1 MRILV
6 TNDDGINAPGL
17 KVAEAIARTLC
28 DDVWIVAPEQDQS
41 GVGRALSLSDPLR
54 ARKIGEQK
62 YAVKGT
68 PTDCVIMA
76 VRNLMPEPPD
86 LVLSGVNSGRNIADD
101 LTFSG
106 TVAAA
111 MEATFIGLKAIALS
125 QGYYFGDGLRNVPWQ
140 TAEAHG
146 PELVKR
152 LLEIELP
159 EKSFLNVNFPNCQ
172 PDSVEGVEVVRQGAL
187 NHGLEV
193 RQEVDGRG
201 YPYYWVQFNRTSM
214 EETPGTDVGAL
225 AANRIT
231 VTALKTDFTDYETN
245 AKLAAALEQG

>member
-17 KVAEAIARTLC
+17 KVAETIARALS
-28 DDVWIVAPEQDQS
+28 DDIWIVAPEQDQS

-54 ARKIGEQK
+54 ARKIDHQK

-76 VRNLMPEPPD
+76 VRNLMTEPPD

-146 PELVKR
+146 PDLVKR
-152 LLEIELP
+152 LLKVDLP
-159 EKSFLNVNFPNCQ
+159 AKSFLNVNFPNCQ
-172 PDSVEGVEVVRQGAL
+172 PDGVQGVDVVRQGAL

-193 RQEVDGRG
+193 REERDGRG
-201 YPYYWVQFNRTSM
+201 YPYYWVQFNRTAM

-245 AKLAAALEQG
+245 AQLLTALGQG

>member
-1 MRILV
+1 MRILL

-17 KVAEAIARTLC
+17 KVAETIARSIS
-28 DDVWIVAPEQDQS
+28 DDVWIVAPEKDQS

-54 ARKIGEQK
+54 AREIGEK
-62 YAVKGT
+62 RFAVKGT

-76 VRNLMPEPPD
+76 TKHLMPEKPD

-111 MEATFIGLKAIALS
+111 MEATFIGIKAIALS
-125 QGYYFGDGLRNVPWQ
+125 QGYYFGDGLRNVPWH
-140 TAEAHG
+140 TAETLG
-146 PELVKR
+146 PDLVKR
-152 LLEIELP
+152 LLAIDIP
-159 EKSFLNVNFPNCQ
+159 EKRFLNVNFPNCA
-172 PDSVEGVEVVRQGAL
+172 PEDVKGVEVVRQGVL

-193 RQEVDGRG
+193 REEVDGRG
-201 YPYYWVQFNRTSM
+201 YPYYWVQFNRTAM

-231 VTALKTDFTDYETN
+231 VTALKTDFTDY
-245 AKLAAALEQG
+245 ALNDHLESVLEAQ

>member
-17 KVAEAIARTLC
+17 KVAEAIARTLS
-28 DDVWIVAPEQDQS
+28 DDIWIVAPEQDQS

-76 VRNLMPEPPD
+76 VRHLMPEPPD
-86 LVLSGVNSGRNIADD
+86 LVISGVNSGRNIADD

-111 MEATFIGLKAIALS
+111 MEATFIGIKAIALS

-140 TAEAHG
+140 TAEALG
-146 PELVKR
+146 PNLIKR
-152 LLEIELP
+152 LLKVELP
-159 EKSFLNVNFPNCQ
+159 QKTFLNVNFPNCQ
-172 PDSVEGVEVVRQGAL
+172 PAEVQGVDVVRQGAL

-193 RQEVDGRG
+193 RKEVDGRG
-201 YPYYWVQFNRTSM
+201 YPYYWVQFNRTAM
-214 EETPGTDVGAL
+214 EETPGTDVGSL

-245 AKLAAALEQG
+245 AQLDAALEQG

>member
-1 MRILV
+1 MRILL

-17 KVAEAIARTLC
+17 KVAESIARTLS
-28 DDVWIVAPEQDQS
+28 DDIWVVAPEQDQS

-54 ARKIGEQK
+54 AREIGEK
-62 YAVKGT
+62 RFAVKGT

-76 VRNLMPEPPD
+76 AKQLMPQMPD

-111 MEATFIGLKAIALS
+111 MEATFIGIKAIALS
-125 QGYYFGDGLRNVPWQ
+125 QGYYFGDGLRNVPWN
-140 TAEAHG
+140 TAKTLG
-146 PELVKR
+146 PDLVKR
-152 LLEIELP
+152 LLEIDLP
-159 EKSFLNVNFPNCQ
+159 PKRFLNVNFPNCA
-172 PDSVEGVEVVRQGAL
+172 PDDVQGVDVVRQGVL
-187 NHGLEV
+187 NHGLDV
-193 RQEVDGRG
+193 REEVDGRG
-201 YPYYWVQFNRTSM
+201 YPYYWVQFNRTAM

-231 VTALKTDFTDYETN
+231 VTALKTDFTDYELNSQLET
-245 AKLAAALEQG
+245 ALESL